1 MLFVT
6 NKKQQEKRQRHPYQV
21 RFNAVKLRFIGRLG
35 ERASQYAENGVRAPS
50 RPPPRLEVFTAY
62 GVKTVL

>member
-50 RPPPRLEVFTAY
+50 RPASPGSVYRVRS
-62 GVKTVL
+62 